1 MKITTNTV
9 DSPLGSWTHHEAR
22 SARLAHVVD
31 HMWHFAGRTSLP
43 RERLFPGG
51 YLEIILHLGPRFFD
65 VDPRGATLDEFPL
78 ACIAGMLTRPAVIEA
93 PAGNCCVFGIR
104 LRPVGAWALFGDAA
118 RETLD
123 RTVDLGD
130 LDRGDLAARCYE
142 ARDAA
147 ARFACAEQWILARL
161 ARATAPAIAV
171 VATASRIERSEGR
184 ESITSLRNET
194 GLSRARFVDVFR
206 RHTGL
211 TPKRYA
217 RMLRFHRA
225 LKLMQSGRPL
235 SNVAIDVGY
244 FDQSHLTADFREF
257 ADMTPGEF
265 LRSTRYPG
273 SASIQ
278 ET

>member
-1 MKITTNTV
+1 
-9 DSPLGSWTHHEAR
+9 
-22 SARLAHVVD
+22 
-31 HMWHFAGRTSLP
+31 MWHFEGRTSLP

-65 VDPRGATLDEFPL
+65 VDARGATLHEFPL
-78 ACIAGMLTRPAVIEA
+78 ACITGMLTRPAVIEA
-93 PAGNCCVFGIR
+93 PAGTCCVFGIR

-118 RETLD
+118 TETLD
-123 RTVDLGD
+123 RTVDLSD
-130 LDRGDLAARCYE
+130 LDRSDLGARCHD

-147 ARFACAEQWILARL
+147 TRFACAEQWILARL
-161 ARATAPAIAV
+161 ARASTPANAV
-171 VATASRIERSEGR
+171 VATASRIERSDGR
-184 ESITSLRNET
+184 ESITALRNET
-194 GLSRARFVDVFR
+194 GLTRARFVDVFR

-225 LKLMQSGRPL
+225 LKLMQSGRSL
-235 SNVAIDVGY
+235 SDVALCVGY
-244 FDQSHLTADFREF
+244 FDQSHFSADFREF
-257 ADMTPGEF
+257 ANMTPGEF

-278 ET
+278 EA

>member
-1 MKITTNTV
+1 MMITTNRV

-31 HMWHFAGRTSLP
+31 HMWHFDGRTSLP

-51 YLEIILHLGPRFFD
+51 YLEIILHLGPRFSD
-65 VDPRGATLDEFPL
+65 VDARGTTLDEFPL
-78 ACIAGMLTRPAVIEA
+78 ACITGMMTRPAVIEA

-118 RETLD
+118 CETVD
-123 RTVDLGD
+123 RTIDLGD
-130 LDRGDLAARCYE
+130 LDRSDLAARCYE
-142 ARDAA
+142 AGDVT
-147 ARFACAEQWILARL
+147 ARFACAEQWMLTRL
-161 ARATAPAIAV
+161 ARATTPVKAV
-171 VATASRIERSEGR
+171 VSTASRIERSDGNA
-184 ESITSLRNET
+184 SITSLRSET

-225 LKLMQSGRPL
+225 LKLIQGGRSL
-235 SNVAIDVGY
+235 SDVAVHVGY

-257 ADMTPGEF
+257 AAMTPGEF

-273 SASIQ
+273 SASIS
-278 ET
+278 EA

>member
-1 MKITTNTV
+1 MKITTNSV
-9 DSPLGSWTHHEAR
+9 DSALGSWTHHEAR
-22 SARLAHVVD
+22 SARLVHVVD

-65 VDPRGATLDEFPL
+65 VDTRGTRLDEFPL
-78 ACIAGMLTRPAVIEA
+78 ACITGMMTRPAVIEA
-93 PAGNCCVFGIR
+93 PAETCCVFGIR
-104 LRPVGAWALFGDAA
+104 LRPIGAWALFGDAA
-118 RETLD
+118 CETLD
-123 RTVDLGD
+123 RTVDLAD
-130 LDRGDLAARCYE
+130 LDRSDLAARCYE
-142 ARDAA
+142 AGGAA

-161 ARATAPAIAV
+161 ARAAAPAKAAV
-171 VATASRIERSEGR
+171 STASRIERSDGR

-225 LKLMQSGRPL
+225 LKLMQNGRSL
-235 SNVAIDVGY
+235 SDVALHVGY
-244 FDQSHLTADFREF
+244 FDQSHLSADFREF

-273 SASIQ
+273 SASVS
-278 ET
+278 EA